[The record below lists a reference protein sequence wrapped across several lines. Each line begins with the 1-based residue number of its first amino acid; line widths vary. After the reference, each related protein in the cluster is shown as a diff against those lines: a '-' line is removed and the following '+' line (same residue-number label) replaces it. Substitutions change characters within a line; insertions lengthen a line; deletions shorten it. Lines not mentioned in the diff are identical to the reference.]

1 MQGLPFWAYC
11 WSKKESKVK
20 FSVVILNYNVKYFLD
35 ACLQSVQKAVA
46 GKDAEII
53 VADNHSTDGSKTYF
67 EEKYGDVQFLWFQEN
82 LGFAKAYN
90 RAVQS
95 AKGEYLLILNPDT
108 LVAENFLDV
117 LENFAATHPD
127 FGIIGGKMIDG
138 TGHFLPESKRGIP
151 TPIVAFS
158 KLTKLYKLLNFKP
171 FNKYY
176 ALHLGEDQ
184 TGEVAILTGALMFI
198 KKQTYLDVGGFDEQ
212 YFMYGEDIDLS
223 YSVLQTGKKN
233 YYLPQ
238 AKIIHFK
245 GESTAKDDAYY
256 KRFFDTTFQFY
267 KKHFRSF
274 PVQEFLM
281 KSIFKLWLKTKIKKA
296 TKLQKQKHFTHTY
309 TIVGSESKNEDKSI
323 IQISKTFKINDIEP
337 NSLLIF
343 DVDTLHFSDIIE
355 IMEKH
360 RNKHLRY
367 RFKFQKS
374 GFIIGSDTKD
384 QLGSV
389 EMIKELNVEN

>member
-1 MQGLPFWAYC
+1 M
-11 WSKKESKVK
+11 K

-35 ACLQSVQKAVA
+35 ACLQSVRIAVA

-67 EEKYGDVQFLWFQEN
+67 EDKYTDVKFLWFQEN

-108 LVAENFLDV
+108 LVAENILDV
-117 LENFAATHPD
+117 FENFADSHPD

-176 ALHLGEDQ
+176 ALHLDENQ
-184 TGEVAILTGALMFI
+184 TGKADILTGALMFV

-223 YSVLQTGKKN
+223 YTVLQTGKKN
-233 YYLPQ
+233 YYLSQ

-281 KSIFKLWLKTKIKKA
+281 KSIFKLWLKTKIIKA
-296 TKLQKQKHFTHTY
+296 TKPQFQKHFAHTY
-309 TIVGSESKNEDKSI
+309 TIVGTESNNEAKNTI
-323 IQISKTFKINDIEP
+323 PISKTFKINDIEH

-343 DVDTLHFSDIIE
+343 DVDTLNFSDIIN
-355 IMEKH
+355 IMENH
-360 RNKHLRY
+360 RDKHLYY
-367 RFKFQKS
+367 RFRYNQS

-384 QLGSV
+384 QLGNV
-389 EMIKELNVEN
+389 EML